1 MNICI
6 LGQYPPQIGGIATY
20 TKQVQDY
27 LESNGHNVY
36 ILTYSSNI
44 PRDKNIYEVNVINIP
59 ILRGISFIF
68 RAKKILKNII
78 QEHDIDIV
86 HSNYI
91 IPPGLVS
98 SLVKETNVK
107 NVTTVHGSDINILP
121 NNKLLRPLIKY
132 VLKNMDEIYFVSE
145 ELYQKALNLNIPNL
159 EEKSMITPNKVNIN
173 KFKPIADDKRT
184 LKDKYT
190 EPIVIFIGN
199 LVEQKGLKYLLE
211 AKKISKTNYTL
222 LIYGDGPKK
231 EELKKYILENKL
243 NNTYLMDK
251 TNTPE
256 KIIPE
261 SDIMILPSIS
271 EGASIVALESMSCE
285 KPLIATD
292 TGNISQVITNNENGI
307 IVPTKNPEELRNAID
322 ELVSKPELRKKIGKS
337 ARELIIKK
345 YSKIEIPYLNEQ

>member
-27 LESNGHNVY
+27 LESKGHNVY

-44 PRDKNIYEVNVINIP
+44 PRDKNVYEVNVINIP

-78 QEHDIDIV
+78 KEHDIDII

-98 SLVKETNVK
+98 SLVKENNVK
-107 NVTTVHGSDINILP
+107 TVTTVHGSDINILP
-121 NNKLLRPLIKY
+121 NNKLLRPIIKY
-132 VLKNMDEIYFVSE
+132 VLKNMDEVYFVSE
-145 ELYQKALNLNIPNL
+145 KLYEKALDLNVPNL
-159 EEKSMITPNKVNIN
+159 EEKSVITPNKVNIN
-173 KFKPIADDKRT
+173 KFKPIAEDERT

-211 AKKISKTNYTL
+211 AKKISKSKFTL

-231 EELKKYILENKL
+231 EELEKYILDNKL
-243 NNTYLMDK
+243 TDTYLMGK
-251 TNTPE
+251 TSTPE

-261 SDIMILPSIS
+261 SDIMVLPSIS

-285 KPLIATD
+285 KALISTD

-307 IVPTKNPEELRNAID
+307 IVPTKNPEELKNAID
-322 ELVSKPELRKKIGKS
+322 KLVSKPELRKKIGKS
-337 ARELIIKK
+337 ARQLIIEK
-345 YSKIEIPYLNEQ
+345 YSKIEIPYLNKQ